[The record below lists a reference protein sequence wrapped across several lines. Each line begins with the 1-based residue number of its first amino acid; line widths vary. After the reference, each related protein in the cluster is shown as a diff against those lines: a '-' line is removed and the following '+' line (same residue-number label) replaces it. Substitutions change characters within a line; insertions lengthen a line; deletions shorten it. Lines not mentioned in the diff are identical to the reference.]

1 MKRIGLFLVMFVI
14 ATCSL
19 AFEGIIHCTKTENG
33 VTTSFDF
40 YVKEN
45 RIAVIYKEGVSEY
58 RLLLDRSAQELRLCL
73 DVPEFKNKGYYVY
86 NSANMRKNSKI
97 EILKQMRSDA
107 LVIDGETCEGYT
119 VVTDKGTAIAY
130 FGSDEV
136 NLTGFSAFLN
146 DPVYELLDALDSKLL
161 PRKLVVSKVS
171 GAYTIDLSADAQPM
185 DDALFEV
192 PSGYV
197 LFEVTPEGISE

>member
-1 MKRIGLFLVMFVI
+1 MLVITMY
-14 ATCSL
+14 SL

-40 YVKEN
+40 FVKEN
-45 RIAVIYKEGVSEY
+45 RIAVIAKEGVSEF
-58 RLLLDRSAQELRLCL
+58 RILLDRSAQELRLCM
-73 DVPEFKNKGYYVY
+73 DVPEFEKKGYYLY
-86 NSANMRKNSKI
+86 TRENIRKNS
-97 EILKQMRSDA
+97 EMSILKQMRSDA

-119 VVTDKGTAIAY
+119 VVTDNGTAIAY

-136 NLTGFSAFLN
+136 NLTGFSTFLN

-161 PRKLVVSKVS
+161 PRKLVVSKGTGS
-171 GAYTIDLSADAQPM
+171 YTIDLTADAQPM
-185 DDALFEV
+185 DDTLFEV

-197 LFEVTPEGISE
+197 QFEVIAEGISE